1 MDGLILAAG
10 YSTRFNSMNSFFKK
24 YFLKLNNSNI
34 LSYIIAGMIK
44 TGIKK
49 INIVTSKI
57 SNKSNY
63 KHFILKSIKKSGIEL
78 KNFKLNLIE
87 NKFSE
92 RKNGYSLLLG
102 LNKIS
107 SEYVLLSMADHIFS
121 KNIFSRLIKNHYKG
135 YDVLLA
141 TDPMLRKGYYDL
153 DDATKV
159 YGINSS
165 IIDIGKDITD
175 YNRLDMGVFILKTEL
190 FGIFVKILNQI
201 FIDLVFQMS

>member
-10 YSTRFNSMNSFFKK
+10 YSSRFNSMNKAFKK

-34 LSYIIAGMIK
+34 LSYIITGMIK

-49 INIVTSKI
+49 INIVTNKI

-92 RKNGYSLLLG
+92 RENGY
-102 LNKIS
+102 
-107 SEYVLLSMADHIFS
+107 
-121 KNIFSRLIKNHYKG
+121 
-135 YDVLLA
+135 
-141 TDPMLRKGYYDL
+141 
-153 DDATKV
+153 
-159 YGINSS
+159 
-165 IIDIGKDITD
+165 
-175 YNRLDMGVFILKTEL
+175 
-190 FGIFVKILNQI
+190 
-201 FIDLVFQMS
+201 